1 MIRLLILLLLA
12 PAVLG
17 QGYYG
22 GYSASAAVQSA
33 GGYGGSSP
41 GYGGYYAS
49 GVVQSAE
56 DSPASIPPI
65 SLCLSNRCSLP

>member
-17 QGYYG
+17 QGYY
-22 GYSASAAVQSA
+22 SASGAVQSA